1 MNQLRLKNTR
11 IDWIT
16 GRPPVKGAER
26 NQWIKED
33 LYLFSIYNDNNLY
46 LLVLTVGREDTGK
59 RSGESEA
66 EMIVMML
73 PSDANP
79 KGNVFGGV
87 ILKHVDLIAGLVAK
101 RHSGRANVVTASI
114 DRMVFLK
121 PVFIGNALIISARI
135 TYVRRSSMEIE
146 VNVEAE
152 DLDDNSKVH
161 AATAFVTMVALD
173 KYGKPTKVPHLIME
187 DENDKKR
194 YSEGELRM
202 NSRLKDAGKV

>member
-1 MNQLRLKNTR
+1 M
-11 IDWIT
+11 IIIW
-16 GRPPVKGAER
+16 
-26 NQWIKED
+26 D
-33 LYLFSIYNDNNLY
+33 LI
-46 LLVLTVGREDTGK
+46 VLTVGREDTGK

-79 KGNVFGGV
+79 KGNVLGGV

-173 KYGKPTKVPHLIME
+173 KYGKPIKVPHLVME

>member
-1 MNQLRLKNTR
+1 MSGNSSN
-11 IDWIT
+11 I
-16 GRPPVKGAER
+16 
-26 NQWIKED
+26 
-33 LYLFSIYNDNNLY
+33 
-46 LLVLTVGREDTGK
+46 GK
-59 RSGESEA
+59 RPEESEA

-135 TYVRRSSMEIE
+135 TYVRRSSIEIE

-152 DLDDNSKVH
+152 DLEDNTRVH

-173 KYGKPTKVPHLIME
+173 KYGKPTKVPQLLIGN
-187 DENDKKR
+187 DNDKKR
-194 YSEGELRM
+194 YDEGELRM
-202 NSRLKDAGKV
+202 ISRLKDVGKA

>member
-1 MNQLRLKNTR
+1 MSVN
-11 IDWIT
+11 
-16 GRPPVKGAER
+16 G
-26 NQWIKED
+26 ED
-33 LYLFSIYNDNNLY
+33 K
-46 LLVLTVGREDTGK
+46 GK
-59 RSGESEA
+59 RPTESEA
-66 EMIVMML
+66 EMTVMML

-121 PVFIGNALIISARI
+121 PVFIGNALIISAKI

-152 DLDDNSKVH
+152 DLDDNTKVH
-161 AATAFVTMVALD
+161 AATAFVTMIALD
-173 KYGKPTKVPHLIME
+173 KYGKPSKVPHLIL
-187 DENDKKR
+187 DDDNDKKR
-194 YSEGELRM
+194 YSEGKLRM
-202 NSRLKDAGKV
+202 NSRLKDAGKA

>member
-1 MNQLRLKNTR
+1 M
-11 IDWIT
+11 IIIW
-16 GRPPVKGAER
+16 
-26 NQWIKED
+26 D
-33 LYLFSIYNDNNLY
+33 LI
-46 LLVLTVGREDTGK
+46 VLIVGSEDTGK
-59 RSGESEA
+59 RPEESEA

-135 TYVRRSSMEIE
+135 TYVRRSSIEIE

-173 KYGKPTKVPHLIME
+173 KYGKPTKVPHLIIK

-202 NSRLKDAGKV
+202 NSRLKDVGKV